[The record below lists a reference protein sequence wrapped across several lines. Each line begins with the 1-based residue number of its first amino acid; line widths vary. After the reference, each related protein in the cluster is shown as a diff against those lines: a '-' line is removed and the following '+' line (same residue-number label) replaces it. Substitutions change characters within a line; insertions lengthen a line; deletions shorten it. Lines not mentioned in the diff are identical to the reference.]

1 MKLLYEIISLFN
13 HDYMLKL
20 SLKIND
26 GYLVNNH
33 LFKNLEKKIKNKK
46 SKKGYKVLRRNYCRG
61 EAPRPIEDWERYS
74 AALQHIRTP

>member
-33 LFKNLEKKIKNKK
+33 LFQNLEKKEKIKKLK
-46 SKKGYKVLRRNYCRG
+46 RDLK
-61 EAPRPIEDWERYS
+61 I
-74 AALQHIRTP
+74 

>member
-33 LFKNLEKKIKNKK
+33 LFQNLEKKEKIKNLKRDIK
-46 SKKGYKVLRRNYCRG
+46 IWGVIIVGAKPHAQSKIGSGVEHRNN
-61 EAPRPIEDWERYS
+61 I
-74 AALQHIRTP
+74 

>member
-33 LFKNLEKKIKNKK
+33 LFQNLEKKRKNKK
-46 SKKGYKVLRRNYCRG
+46 TKKTKKGYKDLRRTYSG
-61 EAPRPIEDWERYS
+61 PKAHPRAELGSGIAQRYN
-74 AALQHIRTP
+74 I